1 MPLAPVP
8 AQAPASAK
16 PLVPYKDSYVS
27 HDLSSLSIYD
37 LDDVIVDDSQRAA
50 QVDVAM
56 ASSLSIQSMAVD
68 ASSWTQSINCS
79 ICRKNHRRL
88 HDFSLIEYSS
98 FACYSFVSIWES
110 TKFLFF
116 KSI

>member
-1 MPLAPVP
+1 MHVHSTNVAPATASMRSYSSVFSMPLAPVP

-68 ASSWTQSINCS
+68 ASS
-79 ICRKNHRRL
+79 
-88 HDFSLIEYSS
+88 
-98 FACYSFVSIWES
+98 
-110 TKFLFF
+110 
-116 KSI
+116 